1 MAYRE
6 LGVIEIREVL
16 RRFGLGEGVRAIARG
31 TGSDRKTVA
40 KYVAAA
46 VALGLRRGDPP
57 PTDEQVASVIA
68 AVHAAAGGRP
78 ADVPDRLA
86 AHRDQI
92 ATWLADG
99 LRLTKVHRRLRAQGV
114 AVPYSSLHR
123 FAQAHLGFGAPTV
136 TVRVAEPPP
145 GEAAEVDFGMLGLWF
160 DPASERRR
168 RVYGLLITLCFSRY
182 AFLAITLRQDLP
194 AVLDGLEAAWTFF
207 GGVVRRLVADNL
219 TPVVTRADRYTPGI
233 NRVFLE
239 YAQYRGFVVD
249 PAVPAHPTG
258 KPKVERG
265 IPYTREDFF
274 RGESFHDLA
283 DMQTRALV
291 WSRDVAGTRLHG
303 TTRQVPRIVFET
315 VEQPTLLP
323 LAPEPFDRPTWARA
337 TVHPDHHL
345 QFRHALYSVPTRY
358 IGHRVEVR
366 GDSRL
371 VRIYLHREL
380 IKVHAPQP
388 PGGRATD
395 YTDDPAER
403 APYAMRAPD
412 ACIRQAEQLGPAVGQ
427 FVGVLLSGTFPWAR
441 LRQAQKLLRLAERYG
456 AARVNAACA
465 RALAFELLDVRRV
478 ERILRAALEREPGPS
493 ERGAFTDARQAK
505 LLDVLE
511 TGAVRRLGSIRSA
524 PVDAWLMAATST
536 DLDAAVR
543 AGRFR
548 RDLYHRLAVLTFRL
562 PPLRERGADVLLLA
576 ERFLAA
582 VWTLEG
588 SPAKRLSPEAR
599 EALRR
604 YAWPGNIRELRNG
617 IERVGLLSDEEVV
630 SAAHLELP
638 DTSTRPP
645 RGSSA
650 PLRAKTGTAA
660 RDAGVGAE
668 DDGARLARA
677 LRETGW
683 NISHTAARLGMSR
696 HTVRLGI
703 EKYRLRR
710 ERPGEFSTR
719 SADPRRMKCGS
730 LSVRVGIE
738 VGLSMVR
745 RARRRVGPGAP
756 RAPRTAATG
765 DAPESALSRLR

>member
-258 KPKVERG
+258 KPKVERS

-395 YTDDPAER
+395 SPTTRPS
-403 APYAMRAPD
+403 
-412 ACIRQAEQLGPAVGQ
+412 GPP
-427 FVGVLLSGTFPWAR
+427 TR
-441 LRQAQKLLRLAERYG
+441 
-456 AARVNAACA
+456 CA
-465 RALAFELLDVRRV
+465 RPTRV
-478 ERILRAALEREPGPS
+478 S
-493 ERGAFTDARQAK
+493 
-505 LLDVLE
+505 V
-511 TGAVRRLGSIRSA
+511 
-524 PVDAWLMAATST
+524 
-536 DLDAAVR
+536 
-543 AGRFR
+543 
-548 RDLYHRLAVLTFRL
+548 
-562 PPLRERGADVLLLA
+562 
-576 ERFLAA
+576 
-582 VWTLEG
+582 
-588 SPAKRLSPEAR
+588 RLSSSGRP
-599 EALRR
+599 
-604 YAWPGNIRELRNG
+604 
-617 IERVGLLSDEEVV
+617 
-630 SAAHLELP
+630 SA
-638 DTSTRPP
+638 
-645 RGSSA
+645 SSWA
-650 PLRAKTGTAA
+650 C
-660 RDAGVGAE
+660 
-668 DDGARLARA
+668 
-677 LRETGW
+677 
-683 NISHTAARLGMSR
+683 S
-696 HTVRLGI
+696 
-703 EKYRLRR
+703 
-710 ERPGEFSTR
+710 
-719 SADPRRMKCGS
+719 
-730 LSVRVGIE
+730 
-738 VGLSMVR
+738 
-745 RARRRVGPGAP
+745 
-756 RAPRTAATG
+756 
-765 DAPESALSRLR
+765 